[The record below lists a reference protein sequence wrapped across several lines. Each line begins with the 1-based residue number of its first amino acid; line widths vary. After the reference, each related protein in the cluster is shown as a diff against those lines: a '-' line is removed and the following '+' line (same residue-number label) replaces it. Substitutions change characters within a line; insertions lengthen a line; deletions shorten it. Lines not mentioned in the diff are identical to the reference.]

1 MSTIYICIY
10 IMDTHYYIY
19 LYVDAYNIH
28 NMHNIHN
35 ICYMYVCV
43 YMHVCVCVRIYIF

>member
-10 IMDTHYYIY
+10 IMDTDYFIF

-28 NMHNIHN
+28 NIHN
-35 ICYMYVCV
+35 T
-43 YMHVCVCVRIYIF
+43 